1 VSSSQDLQLA
11 SLDSGEASSPH
22 STPRGEDA
30 YERIRHDVLTCRFM
44 PGSVL
49 TEHQLME
56 QYSFGKSSC
65 RVALVRL
72 AHEGY
77 IRAMPRQGYR
87 IASVTLRDVEEVFA
101 LRVQLEP
108 LAARLACGRVDTA
121 LLRRLEAACRVPHPE
136 RALNDQIDV
145 FMDANRE
152 FHLAIAKASGNERLH
167 RMLANLMDEMSRL
180 VALGFGVQKTKPE
193 IKHDHNSMI
202 DAFDA
207 NDCRRAETIAR
218 RHIETFRDM
227 TMEKVYAS
235 LSSAGASL
243 PVFTTMEPRR

>member
-1 VSSSQDLQLA
+1 VSSSQAAIPALQEQQT
-11 SLDSGEASSPH
+11 DSPLV
-22 STPRGEDA
+22 TPRGEDA
-30 YERIRHDVLTCRFM
+30 YERIRHDVLNCRFM

-56 QYSFGKSSC
+56 QYGLGKSSC
-65 RVALVRL
+65 RIALVRL

-77 IRAMPRQGYR
+77 VRAMPRQGYR
-87 IASVTLRDVEEVFA
+87 VAAVTLRDVEEVFE
-101 LRVQLEP
+101 LRIQLEP
-108 LAARLACGRVDTA
+108 MAARLACGRVDTA
-121 LLRRLEAACRVPHPE
+121 LLRKLEAACRVPYPE
-136 RALNDQIDV
+136 RALNEQIDV

-152 FHLAIAKASGNERLH
+152 FHLAIAQASGNERLH
-167 RMLANLMDEMSRL
+167 RMLAHLMDEMSRL

-193 IKHDHNSMI
+193 IKHDHNAMI

-207 NDCRRAETIAR
+207 NDCRRAEFIAR

-243 PVFTTMEPRR
+243 PVFATPERR

>member
-1 VSSSQDLQLA
+1 M
-11 SLDSGEASSPH
+11 
-22 STPRGEDA
+22 PRGEDA

-65 RVALVRL
+65 RIALVRL

-77 IRAMPRQGYR
+77 VRAMPRQGYR
-87 IASVTLRDVEEVFA
+87 IAAVTLRDVEEVFA

-243 PVFTTMEPRR
+243 PVFTTVEPRR